1 MSECVMSPSGR
12 PSMGPVTLPA
22 VAWFE
27 FLLDETLIE
36 KHLKEPNPDPTASQ
50 MIVHFMQQAEQ
61 HSNTA
66 AMTPSSSH
74 GKTPDGNHGNHI
86 NAADTKL
93 EDIPEM
99 KPAGF
104 NKKVKALKI
113 LALKV
118 AAFLQWDLEVLSKS
132 IPLTMIQTLLLEL
145 VRTCVGSGSIE
156 KVNTIQDYNTLSDE
170 AAFAM
175 QLFHRWSIETVVL
188 DTFPNRPQKTSFV
201 SVPGVQET
209 MFTLA
214 GINESLVRLLKDQI
228 KSSVENLQTFL
239 QSMRPLKVPTLSY
252 FCVPTEV
259 SDPMENLSQQC
270 VTVSA
275 DEFKTQVSYSLG
287 MYFFHLEEYSEAYE
301 MFKITEESFVPRGY
315 YCRVNADHLKGYLVA
330 CRNMVSVSLPSSY
343 TMSHFERADLS
354 KSKNYEGLI
363 DVLMEDNTKR
373 ELSREYRH
381 QLFEEISRK
390 PASEVGMLSFQVNAC
405 NIVSEV
411 LDGKGVISAFMDEMR
426 NEGQKGAE
434 FLLSVLSCAI
444 KTASDPQKEYLK
456 SFTGYLA
463 QLLPRETKF
472 VALLTKTEVY
482 SHFSETERLEML
494 NFEDRQDGF
503 CEEISCDY
511 GFTSYPDCVSGV
523 SEAERHILYECNP
536 QKVEDLIIKLTQKWG
551 RHPNQI
557 MALTDWQVPKPLRQM
572 LESMPSSMQQTY
584 AYILVGKSR
593 HCLKLKAY
601 NIARDLLT
609 SAMMA
614 IKDYNFALTK
624 HHQYQMLLVDL
635 LQADSSVCSN
645 DKLHQL
651 ANKAKTCLNTVR
663 SGQDTP
669 PTPEVVEQAA
679 VFLLNVKDWEY
690 LSNMEGSGNGFIEVS
705 LLLARACKEVN
716 GTKAARKPPRDFWEA
731 TGNIFSD
738 SMSQKRSITGRGET
752 MIYRNNSLAIMS
764 KESFGQFIKK
774 IKEPAILS
782 FLISCLT
789 KMYNI
794 LKDNIGS
801 EIFSNYLAIWPSS
814 LNNTSAMDTA
824 ALAECVTLLMQHA
837 LSLDPL
843 NPSWLRTQADIHF
856 AHNQYSS
863 AMKYYLEA
871 GLASSNYFSIPV
883 PNPIYD
889 EQVYR
894 KMIKCCSYLQ
904 CHTQVAI
911 LCQFLEAV
919 DYTTAFKALQET
931 TIYDAHDTYYY
942 YIWDLSIL
950 EFLSHLHAKRGEV
963 VKKQQVMKSLGQVD
977 LNVCNPEDI
986 LHEATQHRK
995 NNFLRS
1001 LAKLYL

>member
-1 MSECVMSPSGR
+1 MSECVMSSSGR
-12 PSMGPVTLPA
+12 PGMGPITLPA

-27 FLLDETLIE
+27 FLLDESLLE
-36 KHLKEPNPDPTASQ
+36 KHLNELNPDPTPGQ
-50 MIVHFMQQAEQ
+50 MIVLFMQQAET
-61 HSNTA
+61 HSNA
-66 AMTPSSSH
+66 ALPTH
-74 GKTPDGNHGNHI
+74 NKTNSELSNNHTGS
-86 NAADTKL
+86 ADIKS
-93 EDIPEM
+93 EDIPEIKM
-99 KPAGF
+99 PGF

-118 AAFLQWDLEVLSKS
+118 AAFLKWDLEVLSKS
-132 IPLTMIQTLLLEL
+132 LPLTMTQTLLLEL

-156 KVNTIQDYNTLSDE
+156 KVNTVQDYDNLSDE
-170 AAFAM
+170 AAFSM
-175 QLFHRWSIETVVL
+175 QLFHRWSIETVVM

-214 GINESLVRLLKDQI
+214 GINESLIRLLKDQI

-239 QSMRPLKVPTLSY
+239 QCCRNIKVPTLSY
-252 FCVPTEV
+252 FSIPTENTDPLENV
-259 SDPMENLSQQC
+259 SDHC
-270 VTVSA
+270 VNVSVN
-275 DEFKTQVSYSLG
+275 EFKTQVSYSLG
-287 MYFFHLEEYSEAYE
+287 MYFFQLEEYSEAYE

-315 YCRVNADHLKGYLVA
+315 YCRVNDEHLRGYLVA
-330 CRNMVSVSLPSSY
+330 CRNMLSVSLPSSY
-343 TMSHFERADLS
+343 TLSHFERAEES
-354 KSKNYEGLI
+354 KTKNYEGLI
-363 DVLMEDNTKR
+363 DILMEDNIKK
-373 ELSREYRH
+373 ELSKEYRH

-390 PASEVGMLSFQVNAC
+390 PVSDISMLSFQVNAC

-411 LDGKGVISAFMDEMR
+411 MDGKVVISAFMDEMR
-426 NEGQKGAE
+426 SEGQKGAE
-434 FLLSVLSCAI
+434 FLLSVLSHAI
-444 KTASDPQKEYLK
+444 KASNDTQREYLK
-456 SFTGYLA
+456 GFTGYLA

-472 VALLTKTEVY
+472 VALLTKSDVY
-482 SHFSETERLEML
+482 SYLTENERVEML
-494 NFEDRQDGF
+494 NFEDREDVF

-511 GFTSYPDCVSGV
+511 GTMSYPDSVSAV
-523 SEAERHILYECNP
+523 SEAERQILYECNP

-601 NIARDLLT
+601 NMARDLLT

-635 LQADSSVCSN
+635 YQADSSVCSN
-645 DKLHQL
+645 DKLHEL
-651 ANKAKTCLNTVR
+651 ANKAKSCLNTVR

-690 LSNMEGSGNGFIEVS
+690 LSNMEGSSNGFIEVS
-705 LLLARACKEVN
+705 LLLARACKEIN
-716 GTKAARKPPRDFWEA
+716 GTKTARKPARDFWEA
-731 TGNIFSD
+731 VGNIFSD
-738 SMSQKRSITGRGET
+738 NLSQKRSITGRET
-752 MIYRNNSLAIMS
+752 MIHRNNSLAVMS
-764 KESFGQFIKK
+764 KESFCQFIKK
-774 IKEPAILS
+774 IKEPTILS

-789 KMYNI
+789 KLYNI
-794 LKDNIGS
+794 LKDNISS
-801 EIFSNYLAIWPSS
+801 EIFSNYITIWPTNI
-814 LNNTSAMDTA
+814 NNSSAMDTA
-824 ALAECVTLLMQHA
+824 ALAECVSLLMHHA
-837 LSLDPL
+837 LSQDPL
-843 NPSWLRTQADIHF
+843 NPSWLRTEADIQF
-856 AHNQYSS
+856 AHNQYSC

-871 GLASSNYFSIPV
+871 GLAASNYFSIPV
-883 PNPIYD
+883 PHPIYD

-911 LCQFLEAV
+911 LCQFLENI

-931 TIYDAHDTYYY
+931 TIYDAQDIYYY
-942 YIWDLSIL
+942 FIWDLSIL
-950 EFLSHLHAKRGEV
+950 EFLSHLHAKRGEQ
-963 VKKQQVMKSLGQVD
+963 VKKQQVMKALGQMD

-986 LHEATQHRK
+986 LQEATQHRK